1 MIRSL
6 IHKASQKSVIETP
19 DLETKPWQRGWL
31 DASGFSAYLLSQCT
45 DVAPF
50 KGSRALSQLR
60 ELPPEQTLTAP
71 MLLMLLGSELTLQ
84 PLDLSTYHRRD
95 LSRIVP
101 LVFALRDEQFLPAI
115 HFPQVIN
122 PSETPDDI
130 KLFFIT
136 NTLPQKKLTKLQFVQ
151 EFLKGRIDQL
161 GLSLLLGAIPVLLA
175 AGAELLNQPLFDSIV
190 PSGQIPVV
198 LLIGIATLFFQ
209 ASGQIIT
216 SISQQYEVIFN
227 SQIDLASK
235 IATGGRFLNA
245 KTQDLPQ
252 RDIGSWRLT
261 FSVASAFLGSLE
273 SLVISIPLAVF
284 SLLVNLIVMGA
295 YTDLGA
301 IIHLLLICMVPSLV
315 SLVISYASSTIAIRL
330 MGQQSQLESII
341 YSVVRNIRGIWMSNS
356 ESYFEKRF
364 AAARSNM
371 AQSLLRSG
379 SIAATTDVLDKITTG
394 LLYTYIYIEYYRS
407 STSAS
412 STQLSV
418 GSLLVIYSAIGI
430 VSGSLNSITQ
440 DLVSIFQTLPTYW
453 APNAIRDI
461 NSFVAPVEDN
471 LVIKSIVLDNVSYL
485 APGLNGPFKQPFNL
499 EISSPGSLAIMGP
512 SGSGKSTLLKL
523 ILGHLKPSSGEL
535 QLIDAFGKDTAVDLY
550 QTNVL
555 VISQDLRLFGDHL
568 RDVVDPAAA
577 YSDQALEDAAAQMGM
592 AEVLDQLPLRWLT
605 PINEFSRDL
614 SLGQLQLFKLTK
626 ALLKRHSIIIS
637 DEPTCHLPETLHMQ
651 ALKMLNEHC
660 DLHISVLHRQ
670 SGMALFD
677 RILELNDAGEIKL
690 SRGAA

>member
-1 MIRSL
+1 
-6 IHKASQKSVIETP
+6 
-19 DLETKPWQRGWL
+19 
-31 DASGFSAYLLSQCT
+31 
-45 DVAPF
+45 
-50 KGSRALSQLR
+50 
-60 ELPPEQTLTAP
+60 
-71 MLLMLLGSELTLQ
+71 
-84 PLDLSTYHRRD
+84 
-95 LSRIVP
+95 
-101 LVFALRDEQFLPAI
+101 
-115 HFPQVIN
+115 
-122 PSETPDDI
+122 
-130 KLFFIT
+130 
-136 NTLPQKKLTKLQFVQ
+136 
-151 EFLKGRIDQL
+151 
-161 GLSLLLGAIPVLLA
+161 
-175 AGAELLNQPLFDSIV
+175 
-190 PSGQIPVV
+190 
-198 LLIGIATLFFQ
+198 
-209 ASGQIIT
+209 
-216 SISQQYEVIFN
+216 
-227 SQIDLASK
+227 
-235 IATGGRFLNA
+235 
-245 KTQDLPQ
+245 
-252 RDIGSWRLT
+252 
-261 FSVASAFLGSLE
+261 
-273 SLVISIPLAVF
+273 
-284 SLLVNLIVMGA
+284 MGA